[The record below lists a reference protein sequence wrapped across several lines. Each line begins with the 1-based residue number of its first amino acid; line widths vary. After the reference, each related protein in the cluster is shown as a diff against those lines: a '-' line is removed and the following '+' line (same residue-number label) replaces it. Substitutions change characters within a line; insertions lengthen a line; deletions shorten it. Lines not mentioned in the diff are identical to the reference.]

1 MKTSRLEGLIRRLC
15 HHSKECLTDR
25 ELVDALAEGGDEAS
39 FEALLK
45 RHGPMV
51 LAVCRR
57 VLRNEHDAEDAF
69 QSTFLVL
76 IRRAGGIRKR
86 EAVAS
91 WLYGVA
97 YLCARKARHLN
108 ARRRLFEAQATRP
121 GLPQADAC
129 NSLDEEISALPE
141 RYRTALVLCELQGRS
156 RREVARS
163 LNIPEGTL
171 SSRLAMARKMLAK
184 RIRRHGRAQAIVPLV
199 AGLPPSLVTETLAAG
214 GLALA
219 GRPVAEAL
227 SPAIVRLTEGASRA
241 MFVSK
246 LKALTVAVAV
256 VAALGVGTERI
267 ARATL
272 SGALAGSADQPVPPV
287 NDPLL
292 RPQTGVAAAEA
303 EVEELYN
310 KAVLVDRSGNIPQAV
325 QLYAKAGSLGVII
338 NSAVAPQA
346 IARANYLL
354 SAAPR
359 GPGPV
364 ADSRFSLMEAEAE
377 VQKAEAHLAVAKQ
390 RLELKR
396 RQQREALARNAPQ
409 LAARPEDRADLSA
422 RTRQLMS
429 RFKYRV
435 PVELGASES
444 KDGGRIEI
452 LDVWGTQPEIKVGGC
467 YMVHG
472 KYSMPC
478 RDRGTLY
485 FHLSATDNR
494 FAFAYENDL
503 QCASI
508 QKGEGEFTLMHIMVG
523 PGYFHLQLIGENL
536 DQPSTST
543 TVADLYFGTGD
554 NVCRRK

>member
-1 MKTSRLEGLIRRLC
+1 MKTSRLEGLIRRVC

-25 ELVDALAEGGDEAS
+25 ELVDALADGCDEAS

-76 IRRAGGIRKR
+76 IRKAGGIRKP
-86 EAVAS
+86 EAIAS

-97 YLCARKARHLN
+97 YLCARKARQLN
-108 ARRRLFEAQATRP
+108 ARRRLIEAQAARP
-121 GLPQADAC
+121 GFPQPDAGK
-129 NSLDEEISALPE
+129 SLDEEISALPE
-141 RYRTALVLCELQGRS
+141 PYRTALVLCELQGRS
-156 RREVARS
+156 RREVASS

-184 RIRRHGRAQAIVPLV
+184 RLRRQGWVPTFVPLF
-199 AGLPPSLVTETLAAG
+199 AGLPPSLAKATLAAG
-214 GLALA
+214 GLART
-219 GRPVAEAL
+219 GRPIAESL
-227 SPAIVRLTEGASRA
+227 SPAIARLTEGVSRA
-241 MFVSK
+241 MFLSK
-246 LKALTVAVAV
+246 LKTLLVAV
-256 VAALGVGTERI
+256 VLLAALGAGTERI

-272 SGALAGSADQPVPPV
+272 NSASAASADEPAPSANNPLLGALS
-287 NDPLL
+287 
-292 RPQTGVAAAEA
+292 GVAAAE
-303 EVEELYN
+303 V
-310 KAVLVDRSGNIPQAV
+310 
-325 QLYAKAGSLGVII
+325 
-338 NSAVAPQA
+338 
-346 IARANYLL
+346 
-354 SAAPR
+354 
-359 GPGPV
+359 
-364 ADSRFSLMEAEAE
+364 E
-377 VQKAEAHLAVAKQ
+377 VQKAEANLAVAKA

-396 RQQREALARNAPQ
+396 RQQRAALERNALQ
-409 LAARPEDRADLSA
+409 MAARPEDKAELSA
-422 RTRQLMS
+422 GTRRLMS

-435 PVELGASES
+435 PIELGASES

-467 YMVHG
+467 YLVHG
-472 KYSMPC
+472 KYTMPC

-485 FHLSATDNR
+485 FHLSATDKR

-503 QCASI
+503 QCASV
-508 QKGEGEFTLMHIMVG
+508 QKGDGEFTLMHVMVG

-536 DQPSTST
+536 DEPSTST